1 MSTQWAQRIMLSQTG
16 RTLWLNYPDKYTKI
30 EFIGRLHLRWPLLF
44 CRAIAN
50 GFHPTTHKISLQ
62 ASKAIILPK
71 TKASR
76 YSHHLGQ
83 FALPETHWP
92 FRVSGCDPYLNP
104 YLNIYTTHHH
114 GVSPW
119 DSWNYAYHI
128 QISCLSSHN
137 HHFHLIHQI
146 LISPNHHVQFNAITH
161 TKHINFVHKTQ
172 TPPAYS
178 RTSYLGGIIQTIHA
192 TNHPNSQ

>member
-1 MSTQWAQRIMLSQTG
+1 MSTKWAQRIMLSQTG

-30 EFIGRLHLRWPLLF
+30 GFIGRLHLWWPLLL

-50 GFHPTTHKISLQ
+50 RFHPTTHKVNLQ
-62 ASKAIILPK
+62 TSKAIILPK
-71 TKASR
+71 TKASH

-104 YLNIYTTHHH
+104 YLNIYTTHHPE
-114 GVSPW
+114 VSPW

-128 QISCLSSHN
+128 HISCLSYHN
-137 HHFHLIHQI
+137 HHFHLIHLI
-146 LISPNHHVQFNAITH
+146 LISPNHHVQFHAITH
-161 TKHINFVHKTQ
+161 TKHTNFVHKT
-172 TPPAYS
+172 
-178 RTSYLGGIIQTIHA
+178 
-192 TNHPNSQ
+192 